1 MANDTK
7 NTLNTPQSTKPFD
20 QRIPF
25 KNPFFQGKPTAL
37 NKNNSRVVTSFR
49 TQNRGGG
56 GK

>member
-7 NTLNTPQSTKPFD
+7 NTLKTPQSTKPFD
-20 QRIPF
+20 QRVPF
-25 KNPFFQGKPTAL
+25 KNPFFQQKAPQ
-37 NKNNSRVVTSFR
+37 NKFNSRVVTSFR

>member
-1 MANDTK
+1 MAKDTK
-7 NTLNTPQSTKPFD
+7 NTLQTPQSTKPFN

-25 KNPFFQGKPTAL
+25 KNPLFQGKTTTF